1 MLDNPK
7 SDRIKGITRLNQKDA
22 RTESGLFLLDG
33 PQGLKE
39 LVSRPNLVHEVFVTQ
54 EARER
59 YRVELE
65 ELEGHGV
72 AINLVS
78 DRVME
83 KLSETKSPQGV
94 IAVVSQLHLD
104 LDTALAKQPKLVAV
118 LDQARDP
125 GNAGTIL
132 RAADAAGVDLVIFTK
147 DCVDI
152 YNPKLV
158 RSTAGSI
165 LHVSV
170 AIEADSSELV
180 PKLKAAGLQVWAT
193 SMSGESLTE
202 LKHELAV
209 PTAWIFGNEAHGVS
223 GALINAADR
232 AVSLPIYG
240 QAESL
245 NLAMAASVCLYASA
259 FEQHSQH

>member
-193 SMSGESLTE
+193 SMAGESLTE
-202 LKHELAV
+202 LKHELAA

-245 NLAMAASVCLYASA
+245 NLAMAASVCMYASA

>member
-7 SDRIKGITRLNQKDA
+7 SDRIKGITRLNQKEA

-39 LVSRPNLVHEVFVTQ
+39 LVSRPNLVREVFVTE
-54 EARER
+54 EAAER
-59 YRVELE
+59 YATELGG
-65 ELEGHGV
+65 LEHHGV
-72 AINLVS
+72 LVTLVS
-78 DRVME
+78 QRVME
-83 KLSETKSPQGV
+83 KLSETKAPQGV
-94 IAVVSQLHLD
+94 IAVVSQLHVD
-104 LDTALAKQPKLVAV
+104 LDKALAKKPSLVAV

-132 RAADAAGVDLVIFTK
+132 RAADAAGVELVIFTK
-147 DCVDI
+147 DSVDL

-165 LHVSV
+165 LHVAV
-170 AIEADSSELV
+170 AIDAESSQLV
-180 PKLKAAGLQVWAT
+180 SKLRAAGLQVWAT
-193 SMSGESLTE
+193 TMAGESVTN
-202 LKHELAV
+202 LKSELAA

-223 GALINAADR
+223 ESLLAAADK

-259 FEQHSQH
+259 FEQHSRD

>member
-7 SDRIKGITRLNQKDA
+7 SDRIKGISRLNQKDA

-39 LVSRPNLVHEVFVTQ
+39 LVSRPKLAREVFTTEQ
-54 EARER
+54 AAER
-59 YRVELE
+59 YASELSELE
-65 ELEGHGV
+65 AFGV
-72 AINLVS
+72 SVTLVS
-78 DRVME
+78 ERVME
-83 KLSETKSPQGV
+83 KLSETKSPQGIV
-94 IAVVSQLHLD
+94 AVVSQLHVD
-104 LDTALAKQPKLVAV
+104 LDQALAKKPRLVAV

-147 DCVDI
+147 DSVDA
-152 YNPKLV
+152 YNPKLI

-165 LHVSV
+165 FHVAVS
-170 AIEADSSELV
+170 IEAEASSIV
-180 PKLKAAGLQVWAT
+180 SKLKAAGLQVWAT
-193 SMSGESLTE
+193 AMSGESVTSLRS
-202 LKHELAV
+202 ELAA

-223 GALINAADR
+223 QGLLDAADR
-232 AVSLPIYG
+232 SVSLPIYG

-259 FEQHSQH
+259 FEQHSQD

>member
-7 SDRIKGITRLNQKDA
+7 SERIKGITRLNQKDA

-39 LVSRPNLVHEVFVTQ
+39 LVTRPHLAREVFATEQ
-54 EARER
+54 AAHR
-59 YRVELE
+59 YASELE
-65 ELEGHGV
+65 ELEASGV
-72 AINLVS
+72 EVTLVS
-78 DRVME
+78 ERVME
-83 KLSETKSPQGV
+83 KLSETKSPQG
-94 IAVVSQLHLD
+94 ILAVVSQLHVD
-104 LDTALAKQPKLVAV
+104 LDQALAKKPSLVAV

-132 RAADAAGVDLVIFTK
+132 RAADAAGADLVIFTA
-147 DCVDI
+147 DSVDA

-165 LHVSV
+165 FHVSV
-170 AIEADSSELV
+170 VIDADSRSIV
-180 PKLKAAGLQVWAT
+180 SKLKAAGLQVWAT
-193 SMSGESLTE
+193 AMSGESVTG
-202 LKHELAV
+202 LKSELAA

-223 GALINAADR
+223 QELLTAADR
-232 AVSLPIYG
+232 SVSLPIYG

>member
-39 LVSRPNLVHEVFVTQ
+39 LVSRPRLVHEVFVTQ
-54 EARER
+54 DARER
-59 YRVELE
+59 YREQLE
-65 ELEGHGV
+65 DLEDHGV
-72 AINLVS
+72 AVNLVS
-78 DRVME
+78 ERVME

-94 IAVVSQLHLD
+94 VAVVSQLHVD
-104 LDTALAKQPKLVAV
+104 LEIALAEKPRLVVV

-132 RAADAAGVDLVIFTK
+132 RAADAAGADLVVFTK
-147 DCVDI
+147 DSVDV
-152 YNPKLV
+152 YNPKLI

-165 LHVSV
+165 LHVPV

-180 PKLKAAGLQVWAT
+180 PKLRAAGLQVWAT
-193 SMSGESLTE
+193 SMAGESITE
-202 LKHELAV
+202 LKPELAA
-209 PTAWIFGNEAHGVS
+209 PTAWIFGNEAHGVTE
-223 GALINAADR
+223 ALIQASDR

>member
-7 SDRIKGITRLNQKDA
+7 SDRIKGISRLNQKDA

-39 LVSRPNLVHEVFVTQ
+39 LVDRPNLAREVFVTE
-54 EARER
+54 EASNR
-59 YRVELE
+59 YASELGELE
-65 ELEGHGV
+65 QYGIE
-72 AINLVS
+72 ITLVS
-78 DRVME
+78 ERVIE
-83 KLSETKSPQGV
+83 KISETKSPQGV
-94 IAVVSQLHLD
+94 VAVVSQLHVD
-104 LDTALAKQPKLVAV
+104 LTKALAKKPKLVAV

-147 DCVDI
+147 ESVDL
-152 YNPKLV
+152 YNPKLI

-165 LHVSV
+165 FHVSV
-170 AIEADSSELV
+170 AIEADSIELV

-193 SMSGESLTE
+193 AMAGESVTH
-202 LKHELAV
+202 LKRQLAE

-223 GALINAADR
+223 ESLLQAADK

-245 NLAMAASVCLYASA
+245 NLATAASVCLYASA
-259 FEQHSQH
+259 FEQHSQD

>member
-7 SDRIKGITRLNQKDA
+7 SERIKGITRLNQKDA

-39 LVSRPNLVHEVFVTQ
+39 LVTRPHLAREVFATEQ
-54 EARER
+54 AADR
-59 YRVELE
+59 YASELE
-65 ELEGHGV
+65 QLEASGV
-72 AINLVS
+72 AVTLVS
-78 DRVME
+78 ERVME
-83 KLSETKSPQGV
+83 KLSETKAPQGIV
-94 IAVVSQLHLD
+94 AVVSQLHVNLD
-104 LDTALAKQPKLVAV
+104 QALAKNPRLVAV

-147 DCVDI
+147 DSVDV
-152 YNPKLV
+152 YNPKLI

-165 LHVSV
+165 FHVSV
-170 AIEADSSELV
+170 VIDADSRSIV
-180 PKLKAAGLQVWAT
+180 SKLKAAGLQVWAT
-193 SMSGESLTE
+193 AMSGESVTG
-202 LKHELAV
+202 LKSELAA

-223 GALINAADR
+223 QELLTAADR
-232 AVSLPIYG
+232 SVSLPIYG

>member
-7 SDRIKGITRLNQKDA
+7 SDRIKGISRLNQKDA

-39 LVSRPNLVHEVFVTQ
+39 LVARPELVIEVFAT
-54 EARER
+54 EDASNR
-59 YRVELE
+59 YAE
-65 ELEGHGV
+65 ELVALVAAGV
-72 AINLVS
+72 PSTLVS
-78 DRVME
+78 ERVME

-94 IAVVSQLHLD
+94 MAVVRQLHVD
-104 LDTALAKQPKLVAV
+104 FEKALAAKPRLVAV

-132 RAADAAGVDLVIFTK
+132 RAADAAGVDLVVFTK
-147 DCVDI
+147 ESVDL

-158 RSTAGSI
+158 RSTAGSL
-165 LHVSV
+165 LHVQV
-170 AIEADSSELV
+170 AMEVDSRSLV
-180 PKLKAAGLQVWAT
+180 PKLSEAGLQVWGTTAHGDLVT
-193 SMSGESLTE
+193 DLTPQ
-202 LKHELAV
+202 LSR

-223 GALINAADR
+223 SELLEQADR
-232 AVSLPIYG
+232 KVALPIYG

-259 FEQHSQH
+259 FELHSQD

>member
-7 SDRIKGITRLNQKDA
+7 SERIKGITRLNQKDA

-39 LVSRPNLVHEVFVTQ
+39 LVSRPNLAREVFATEQ
-54 EARER
+54 AAER
-59 YRVELE
+59 YAQEVGVLE
-65 ELEGHGV
+65 RHGV
-72 AINLVS
+72 SVTLVS
-78 DRVME
+78 ERVME
-83 KLSETKSPQGV
+83 KLSETKSPQG
-94 IAVVSQLHLD
+94 IVVVVAQLHVELD
-104 LDTALAKQPKLVAV
+104 QALAKKPRLVAV

-147 DCVDI
+147 DSVDA
-152 YNPKLV
+152 YNPKLI

-165 LHVSV
+165 FHVSAAIDVEPTDLV
-170 AIEADSSELV
+170 A
-180 PKLKAAGLQVWAT
+180 KLKTAGLQVWAT
-193 SMSGESLTE
+193 AMSGESVTNLRTE
-202 LKHELAV
+202 LAA

-223 GALINAADR
+223 QGLLTAADR

-259 FEQHSQH
+259 FEQHSQD

>member
-7 SDRIKGITRLNQKDA
+7 SERIKGITRLNQKDA

-39 LVSRPNLVHEVFVTQ
+39 LVTRPHLAREVFATEQ
-54 EARER
+54 AATR
-59 YRVELE
+59 YASELSELE
-65 ELEGHGV
+65 AFGV
-72 AINLVS
+72 EVTLVS
-78 DRVME
+78 ERIME
-83 KLSETKSPQGV
+83 KLSETKSPQG
-94 IAVVSQLHLD
+94 ILAVVSQLHVD
-104 LDTALAKQPKLVAV
+104 LDQALAKKPSLVAV

-147 DCVDI
+147 DSVDV
-152 YNPKLV
+152 YNPKLI

-165 LHVSV
+165 FHVSV
-170 AIEADSSELV
+170 VIDAESRSILS
-180 PKLKAAGLQVWAT
+180 KLKAAGLQVWAT
-193 SMSGESLTE
+193 AMSGESVTGLA
-202 LKHELAV
+202 HELAA

-223 GALINAADR
+223 DELLAAADR